1 MHQQQHERVK
11 ALFEALAQDSKL
23 CPWKDIGVNE
33 GEVSKF
39 CNICTV
45 DAMELLNLSMQ
56 PAGPYGSACPLTSRL
71 QFHTLSFL
79 NPADLQTVRALGIA
93 SREST
98 RCMFSTPIS
107 HACSFCLHPAR
118 RRCRACWTAF
128 YCCREHQAGHW
139 MIHAVSCCVFQ
150 EQRKPIVFP
159 SRRNHWFT

>member
-1 MHQQQHERVK
+1 M
-11 ALFEALAQDSKL
+11 
-23 CPWKDIGVNE
+23 G
-33 GEVSKF
+33 
-39 CNICTV
+39 
-45 DAMELLNLSMQ
+45 LLNLSM
-56 PAGPYGSACPLTSRL
+56 PAAGPYGSACPLTSRL

-128 YCCREHQAGHW
+128 YCCKAHQAGHW
-139 MIHAVSCCVFQ
+139 KVHRVSCCVFQ

-159 SRRNHWFT
+159 RRRNHWFTYKPCSLSLLEKAMFSGAKRSVPADIMTEEIAFHCYVLHDYHIVVHA